1 MPLPDVRPLLL
12 VNARLI
18 DPATGRDEKGGL
30 LIENGVIRDLGGGL
44 TSSAGLAGVEVRDCK
59 GHVVAPGLVDMRVF
73 VGEPGEEHR
82 ETLRTAGEA
91 AAAGGVTTI
100 CVMPDTYPPLDDTPS
115 IDFLMRRARDRSI
128 IRVHPMAALTRG
140 LQGREMTEIGLLKE
154 AGAIAWTDG
163 ARSVMNAQVMRRALT
178 YGRMFDALIVQH
190 CEDPA
195 LVGEGVM
202 NEGEFAARL
211 GLPGVPHAAETVVLE
226 RDMRL
231 LAVTGG
237 RYHASQVSCTD
248 SLEVLRKAKAAGLQ
262 VTAGVSI
269 NLLTFNELDVGPYR
283 TFFRLSPPL
292 RSEEQRQALVA
303 ALAEGLIDVI
313 VSDHNPQDVETKRQ
327 PFAEAA
333 NGAVGLETML
343 SAAMRLVESGAVGL
357 HRVLDAM
364 SSRPAAI
371 LGLPAGRLAP
381 GAPGDVIVFDPE
393 APWVCDPAKMKG
405 RAKNTPFDGA
415 RMTGKVLAT
424 IVAGRVVHEAR

>member
-1 MPLPDVRPLLL
+1 MPLPDARPLLL
-12 VNARLI
+12 TNARLV
-18 DPATGRDEKGGL
+18 DPASGRDERGGL
-30 LIENGVIRDLGGGL
+30 LIENGVIRDLGPGL
-44 TSSAGLAGVEVRDCK
+44 TGSLGLSGVEVRDCK
-59 GHVVAPGLVDMRVF
+59 GLVVAPGVVDMRVF

-82 ETLRTAGEA
+82 ETLRTAGAA
-91 AAAGGVTTI
+91 AAAGGVTTL
-100 CVMPDTYPPLDDTPS
+100 CVMPDTDPPLDDTPS
-115 IDFLMRRARDRSI
+115 IDFLMRRARDRSVV
-128 IRVHPMAALTRG
+128 RVHPMAALTKGLRG
-140 LQGREMTEIGLLKE
+140 QEMTEIGLLKE
-154 AGAIAWTDG
+154 AGAVAWTDG
-163 ARSVMNAQVMRRALT
+163 SRAVMNAQVMRRALT
-178 YGRMFDALIVQH
+178 YGRMFDALVVQH

-231 LAVTGG
+231 LAMTGG

-248 SLEVLRKAKAAGLQ
+248 SLEVLRKAKAAGLH

-327 PFAEAA
+327 PFADAA
-333 NGAVGLETML
+333 NGAVGLETTL
-343 SAAMRLVESGAVGL
+343 SAAMRLVESGQVPL
-357 HRVLDAM
+357 LRVLDAM
-364 SSRPAAI
+364 SARPAAI
-371 LGLPAGRLAP
+371 LGLPVGRLAA
-381 GAPGDVIVFDPE
+381 GAPGDVIVLDPE
-393 APWVCDPAKMKG
+393 APWVCDPAEMKG

-415 RMTGKVLAT
+415 RMTGRVMVT
-424 IVAGRVVHEAR
+424 IVAGRVVHEVN